1 MEDWVNAA
9 VMTPGKA
16 RRMRRV
22 IDPSGHAVILPL
34 DIVVPVGPFAGA
46 QDTGA
51 LIDMAGT
58 VGVDAVILRWGEAK
72 RFVDRLCGSVGL
84 IARVSG
90 ATGLHD
96 HDRPPVLLNT
106 VLASVS
112 IGADA
117 VCIDVEL
124 GGDRENESL
133 AALARLCEDAEAL
146 GVVVLAEVHVA
157 PAPAPGGT
165 SEVEALAWATRA
177 AREAGADLA
186 KVSYLGS
193 TEAMARVCE
202 LAGIPIVV
210 AGGAPREPREALQ
223 AADEALRG
231 GAAGTAFGRNVIGHP
246 SPPDMQRAVIDLVR
260 GRDTLGD
267 ILARLEAATPAMRDG
282 EALR

>member
-1 MEDWVNAA
+1 MA
-9 VMTPGKA
+9 VTTPGKA
-16 RRMRRV
+16 RRMQRV

-34 DIVVPVGPFAGA
+34 DIVMPVGPFPGA
-46 QDTGA
+46 QDTGT
-51 LIDMAGT
+51 LVDMAGA

-72 RFVDRLCGSVGL
+72 RFVDHLAGSVGL
-84 IARVSG
+84 IVRVSG
-90 ATGLHD
+90 ATGLHGN
-96 HDRPPVLLNT
+96 DRPPVVLNT

-146 GVVVLAEVHVA
+146 GIVVLAEVHVP
-157 PAPAPGGT
+157 PAPASGGT

-193 TEAMARVCE
+193 AEAMARICE
-202 LAGIPIVV
+202 LAEIPIVI
-210 AGGAPREPREALQ
+210 AGGAVGDPREALQ
-223 AADEALRG
+223 AAEDALRG
-231 GAAGTAFGRNVIGHP
+231 GAAGTAFGRNVLGHP
-246 SPPDMQRAVIDLVR
+246 SPLDMQRAVIDLVR
-260 GRDTLGD
+260 GHDRLGD
-267 ILARLEAATPAMRDG
+267 ILTRLGLAMPAMQDG
-282 EALR
+282 EVLG